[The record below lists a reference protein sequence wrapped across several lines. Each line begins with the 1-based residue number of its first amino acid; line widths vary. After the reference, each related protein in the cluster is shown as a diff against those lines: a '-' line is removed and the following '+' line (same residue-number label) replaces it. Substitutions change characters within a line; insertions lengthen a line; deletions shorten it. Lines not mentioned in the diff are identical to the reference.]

1 MTNIS
6 KTLPPLP
13 HFATLL
19 WRGFSQTCP
28 RCGRS
33 QLFGKFLKLTPSC
46 DKCHQELGHI
56 RADDFPP
63 YLTMLI
69 VGHIVVPSLLLTE
82 RLYHPSITVQLAIWL
97 PVTTLLTLWFLPRVK
112 GMIVAL
118 MLHLGLQGDETQ

>member
-1 MTNIS
+1 M
-6 KTLPPLP
+6 P
-13 HFATLL
+13 HLATLI

-28 RCGRS
+28 RCGHSR
-33 QLFGKFLKLTPSC
+33 LFGKFLKLMPAC
-46 DKCHQELGHI
+46 DNCHQELGHI

-63 YLTMLI
+63 YLTMVI

-82 RLYHPSITVQLAIWL
+82 RLYHPSITMQLAIWL
-97 PVTTLLTLWFLPRVK
+97 PVTALLTLWFLPRVK